1 MLFRFFLPFYFPL
14 GNGGHLETQ
23 KIRRQ
28 IGEFERYNKIQRWT
42 NKRTKGIIYNLPD
55 RINLRANDLIKFSC
69 RGSSIW
75 SVMYN
80 SKEYIFPSLIRT
92 CEKFEWHWT
101 LHDSFIILIFMKPMW
116 QDNFSILLTCR
127 LAESHDCDKPRIPC
141 LDEIPWKT
149 RQSKEF
155 NCVTWLESLL
165 WRHSCYTAV

>member
-42 NKRTKGIIYNLPD
+42 NKRTKGIIYSLPD

-92 CEKFEWHWT
+92 CEKFEWHCT
-101 LHDSFIILIFMKPMW
+101 
-116 QDNFSILLTCR
+116 ILL
-127 LAESHDCDKPRIPC
+127 LYLSLWSLCDKIISLSFLRAGWLSHTI
-141 LDEIPWKT
+141 
-149 RQSKEF
+149 
-155 NCVTWLESLL
+155 VTSRVFLVWTKFCGKRDRAKNLI
-165 WRHSCYTAV
+165 V